1 MKKLILL
8 FGAIGIS
15 VVLGACGNQGSE
27 QSKKETE
34 VLEEQKMVDTQTN
47 SMETTVRGSFT
58 VYVRDVI
65 PDYCMDDVTPTVAV
79 VTEFQSY
86 PFTIFVGEEI
96 GSQLEIGKN
105 YIFTIKPIAVNIA
118 KEDLKSMNLS
128 SLVWELPDFEITEF
142 RLATENEIGLDSL
155 HLMIE

>member
-1 MKKLILL
+1 MKKWILL
-8 FGAIGIS
+8 FGIIGIV
-15 VVLGACGNQGSE
+15 VVLGACGNQGAE

-34 VLEEQKMVDTQTN
+34 ILEEQKMIDTQT
-47 SMETTVRGSFT
+47 SSLETTVSGSFT

-65 PDYCMDDVTPTVAV
+65 PDYCVDDVTPSLAV

-96 GSQLEIGKN
+96 GSQLKIGMN
-105 YIFTIKPIAVNIA
+105 YVFTIKPIVVNIA

-128 SLVWELPDFEITEF
+128 SLVWELPGFEITEF